1 MSGLVSSSAG
11 ESPLPAVTLFVNPPP
26 TFASIILSATA
37 TETGVPVTIR
47 DSVLGGTGN
56 YSYQDL
62 GLPQGCQSEDV
73 PVLTCDPTEVGS
85 FNVGIAAIDSVGVK
99 AFETEPLVV
108 GPHPFVQAVLAS
120 RATLDVGL
128 ATELSVVAGGGVGP
142 LTFAYSG
149 LPDGCASSNTT
160 GLSCAPS
167 ANGTFTVQVS
177 ASDQFGYSA
186 SGSVRFTV
194 HPRLVA
200 PTFTANSSS
209 VHLGDNVSF
218 TLSVS
223 GGMAPYRYIYTALP
237 TGCSTLNDSAIQ
249 CDPRATG
256 HFVVRVTVT
265 DDFGESV
272 TDNTTLTVDLRT
284 GLVTNPGPGIGGW
297 VVRSALAGGHASRR
311 RRRGRFDGRDRLRPP
326 AQPEVRVRG
335 ASDRRPTPR
344 RRARTGRRIRPVRRP
359 DSPAVRLRP
368 DRTAFVRS
376 EGGFMHGAFP
386 DRPRERW
393 TSEPA
398 SEISPHPIPGRT
410 AERTPPPGR

>member
-1 MSGLVSSSAG
+1 MTDAGTNLPSPSKAPSRPGRRTIPSSTSRPGCPVVDAPTFECAATQPGRYVMSGLVSSSAG

-56 YSYQDL
+56 YSYKLPRPATGVPERGRPRADVRPDRGRLVQRRDRRDRQRWGEGVRDRAARSWPPPVRPGRPGEPRHARCRPRDRALRRRRRRGRSAHVRLL
-62 GLPQGCQSEDV
+62 GAPRWLR
-73 PVLTCDPTEVGS
+73 VLEH
-85 FNVGIAAIDSVGVK
+85 N
-99 AFETEPLVV
+99 
-108 GPHPFVQAVLAS
+108 
-120 RATLDVGL
+120 
-128 ATELSVVAGGGVGP
+128 
-142 LTFAYSG
+142 
-149 LPDGCASSNTT
+149 

-223 GGMAPYRYIYTALP
+223 GGTAPYRYIYTGTAQ
-237 TGCSTLNDSAIQ
+237 GCSTLNDSAIQ

-256 HFVVRVTVT
+256 HFVIRVTVT

-284 GLVTNPGPGIGGW
+284 GLVTNPNGIGGW

-311 RRRGRFDGRDRLRPP
+311 RRRGRFDGRDRLVLRRNRRFAFEGRQIVAQLLDDAPALGDEFGRFDDPTRP
-326 AQPEVRVRG
+326 Q
-335 ASDRRPTPR
+335 
-344 RRARTGRRIRPVRRP
+344 
-359 DSPAVRLRP
+359 
-368 DRTAFVRS
+368 
-376 EGGFMHGAFP
+376 
-386 DRPRERW
+386 
-393 TSEPA
+393 
-398 SEISPHPIPGRT
+398 
-410 AERTPPPGR
+410 